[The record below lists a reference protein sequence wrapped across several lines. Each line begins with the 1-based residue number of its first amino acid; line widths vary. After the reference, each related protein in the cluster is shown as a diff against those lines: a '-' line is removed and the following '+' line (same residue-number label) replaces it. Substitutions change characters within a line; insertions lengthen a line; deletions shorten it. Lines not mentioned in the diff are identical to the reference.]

1 MALGGQGPAHA
12 IAEEAQLHQ
21 PTGEATFRGHA
32 RLWQQANSVSG
43 PLIVLDRQ
51 KQTLVASTTD
61 PADPVKAVLLSAG
74 AAAGKAA
81 GNHRGRMEAVL
92 TLIDE
97 CPLRDKVKN
106 KNVSIV
112 SLSDRKSINIFKAAY
127 RTNKISKKFKPDIL
141 QAWMYHSELIGLVI
155 KILNPSIKLFWN
167 IRCSTEEWKNLRLR
181 NKLILKILICCAG
194 LVSSIFVNSKSELRS
209 DITLGYP
216 KKKLYYIPNGFED
229 VDISSKPD
237 KRKKL
242 VDKFG
247 LGSDAIIIG
256 MVARNDPAKDHD
268 NILDALIKLKNLVSN
283 VHLIIVGTGFDQKF
297 IYKVNNLNLQNN
309 VHFYGA
315 SINVFDAI
323 LGFDIGVLSSMSESF
338 PNVIAEYMLAALP
351 VVCTDI
357 SDVREI
363 IGEEGFVIPAQNS
376 QILNDTLYSVILIS
390 EKEKNK
396 LGIAARQRI
405 LENFMIGKVSKAY
418 QSKYIEALNKS

>member
-1 MALGGQGPAHA
+1 MK
-12 IAEEAQLHQ
+12 ILH
-21 PTGEATFRGHA
+21 
-32 RLWQQANSVSG
+32 V
-43 PLIVLDRQ
+43 I
-51 KQTLVASTTD
+51 QTLGFG
-61 PADPVKAVLLSAG
+61 G
-74 AAAGKAA
+74 AENMLIKLV
-81 GNHRGRMEAVL
+81 NQDITNEILIL